1 MAQPRR
7 KHLTIEA
14 RAEVARRFRAGES
27 ATALAKAFSI
37 TGRQVYRIVGEEKG
51 ETAAAAEPSRRWSA
65 IPCHPEGEID
75 GFMEVAEGAGLRS
88 QEPVAPLARPD
99 RRRVLRGAA
108 GTDRRR
114 STARSGSIGKQ
125 GQLLNQLARNTH
137 RGKLRLTDSDRQL
150 LQETIDSNR
159 ALYRELRAILDDA
172 KARRGYATTALKRA
186 ATDG

>member
-1 MAQPRR
+1 MTQPRR

-37 TGRQVYRIVGEEKG
+37 TGRQVYRIAGEEKG
-51 ETAAAAEPSRRWSA
+51 ETAAAVEPSKIVSVRL
-65 IPCHPEGEID
+65 PEGEIAS
-75 GFMEVAEGAGLRS
+75 FMKAAEGAGLRS
-88 QEPVAPLARPD
+88 RSQA
-99 RRRVLRGAA
+99 LRSLVRIAA
-108 GTDRRR
+108 GFFEVLPKQIADFNQ
-114 STARSGSIGKQ
+114 SVWLIGKQ

>member
-1 MAQPRR
+1 MAQPKR

-27 ATALAKAFSI
+27 ATVLAKAFSI

-51 ETAAAAEPSRRWSA
+51 ETAAAAERSTMVGFRVTQS
-65 IPCHPEGEID
+65 EID
-75 GFMEVAEGAGLRS
+75 DFMEVAKGAGLRS
-88 QEPVAPLARPD
+88 RSQS
-99 RRRVLRGAA
+99 LRSLVRIAA
-108 GTDRRR
+108 GLFEVLPAQIADFNK
-114 STARSGSIGKQ
+114 SVWLIGKQ

-159 ALYRELRAILDDA
+159 DLYRQLRAILDDV